1 MRWLATVVG
10 KIAGKLGELQA
21 PEDRGSPEFKKR
33 QAIREYNALLDRTDP
48 TEPAGNPCMEC
59 LSSQKGKRRN
69 ERHDLIRKVQNNA
82 AAEPNHVVQ
91 MRMLET
97 ADRLSKD
104 MDRVEDARLS
114 LHTYTAN
121 EDGPQEEFLKP
132 LRDQAPPGFKIASL
146 DKVAEDFGVNPEELN
161 SIVNDKDCPTQKMV
175 IYERDTELLG
185 PGPKYTV
192 AFRGSTRD
200 KRDWNNNGRN
210 EAGFEAPHQKNAAEL
225 GSFLKRAV
233 DTTGKRIEDLISAA
247 GHSKGG
253 SEAQA
258 FAAASGCSARV
269 FNPAGFNPKQYEE
282 TKGIAAG
289 KMRIDRTTVIARC
302 SDGGLVS
309 SSENEVQTD
318 PLYYAQHKGLT
329 QLVMTKPVTTG
340 PPRELAPID
349 PDLSVPCKEQ
359 SDTEAHSMLQVIEA
373 MERDKRSDQETL
385 KKYTQTVTT
394 C

>member
-1 MRWLATVVG
+1 MRWLAVVG
-10 KIAGKLGELQA
+10 GNIAGKLGELSA
-21 PEDRGSPEFKKR
+21 PQDTGSPEFKKR
-33 QAIREYNALLDRTDP
+33 QAIQEYNALLDRTSP
-48 TEPAGNPCMEC
+48 TEPAGDPCMKC
-59 LSSQKGKRRN
+59 LRSQKGRRRN
-69 ERHDLIRKVQNNA
+69 ERHDLIRKVQNDA
-82 AAEPNHVVQ
+82 ASEENPVVHK
-91 MRMLET
+91 RMMET

-146 DKVAEDFGVNPEELN
+146 DKVAEDFGVDRGELE
-161 SIVNDKDCPTQKMV
+161 SILNDKDCPTQKIM

-225 GSFLKRAV
+225 GGFLKKAV
-233 DTTGKRIEDLISAA
+233 DNTGKRIDDLISAT

-269 FNPAGFNPKQYEE
+269 YNPAGFNPKQYEE
-282 TKGIAAG
+282 TKGVAAE
-289 KMRIDRTTVIARC
+289 KMRVDRTTVIVRRA
-302 SDGGLVS
+302 DGEVIS
-309 SSENEVQTD
+309 SSEKEGQTD
-318 PLYYAQHKGLT
+318 PLYYAQHQGLT

-349 PDLSVPCKEQ
+349 PNLSVPCKEQ

-373 MERDKRSDQETL
+373 MERDKRSDQEAL
-385 KKYTQTVTT
+385 SRYTQAVTT